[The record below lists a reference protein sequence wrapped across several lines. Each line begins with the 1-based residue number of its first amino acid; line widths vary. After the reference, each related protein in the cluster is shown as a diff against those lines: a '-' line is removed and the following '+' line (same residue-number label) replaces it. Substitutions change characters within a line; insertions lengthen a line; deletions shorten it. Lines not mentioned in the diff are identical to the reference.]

1 MEKEGTPLDKAE
13 RVRSFF
19 RENPSTL
26 VLLSGGVDSAV
37 LALLASEGAPGRVRA
52 LTFST
57 PLVKEDEVKMARE
70 AAERLG
76 LDLQVMD
83 VDVLLAPGVLSNP
96 PDRCYFCRKALH
108 RAAKRYAEEAGLS
121 LVADGLQA
129 DDLGDNRPGV
139 RAAAEDGVIHP
150 LAEAGLT
157 KLEVRKLAR
166 KAGLPNSERPAAP
179 CLATRFPPGV
189 PISRPLLGKIE
200 RGETFLAE
208 EGFVNSRVR
217 VFPPGLASLEIE
229 RGDLPRFFDRRE
241 RIVEA
246 LKGIGFPVVS
256 LDLEGLER
264 GKMER
269 FQEVGGMEE
278 VWLVEASLDDATGE
292 EMGRALEVLQE
303 ISLEAHILQGLGKK
317 GRPLFIL
324 RALVLVENLDE
335 VLDRFFRDT
344 PTIGVRYWPVEREK
358 MTREIKEGDLVV
370 DDLRLP
376 VRIKI
381 SRFGDILKGKAEADD
396 VAKHLYGRPEE
407 KDH

>member
-1 MEKEGTPLDKAE
+1 MDKAE

-19 RENPSTL
+19 KENPSTL

-37 LALLASEGAPGRVRA
+37 LALLASEGAPGSVRT
-52 LTFST
+52 LTFRT
-57 PLVKEDEVKMARE
+57 PLVKEDEVRMARE
-70 AAERLG
+70 VAERLG
-76 LDLQVMD
+76 LDLHVEDID
-83 VDVLLAPGVLSNP
+83 VTLAPGVLSNP
-96 PDRCYFCRKALH
+96 PDRCFFCRKALH
-108 RAAKRYAEEAGLS
+108 RAAKKYADRSGLT
-121 LVADGLQA
+121 LIADGLQA
-129 DDLGDNRPGV
+129 DDLEENRPGA
-139 RAAAEDGVIHP
+139 RAAAEDGIIHP

-157 KLEVRKLAR
+157 KQELRELAR
-166 KAGLPNSERPAAP
+166 EAGLPNSERPAAP

-189 PISRPLLGKIE
+189 PISRALLGKIE
-200 RGETFLAE
+200 KGEAFLAE
-208 EGFVNSRVR
+208 EGFDNSRIR

-229 RGDLPRFFDRRE
+229 REDLPRLWDARK

-246 LKGIGFPVVS
+246 LRGIGFPVVS

-264 GKMER
+264 GKMGR
-269 FQEVGGMEE
+269 FLEEVDGMEE

-303 ISLEAHILQGLGKK
+303 VSLEAHILQGLGKK

-324 RALVLVENLDE
+324 RALALAKNLDE

-344 PTIGVRYWPVEREK
+344 PTIGVRYWPVERER
-358 MTREIKEGDLVV
+358 MTREIKEGNLVV

-396 VAKHLYGRPEE
+396 VGEHLYGGPTG
-407 KDH
+407 KDE